1 MRAAGLSAFAALIG
15 LHTLSVQG
23 ETTCHTDHPRTNW
36 SVADLAKLQDALA
49 GPVVEL
55 CNKGLVPEENE
66 IVTHVVGDV
75 TFEIVRP
82 DATQDAE
89 ECKEAFAN
97 IVKQCIEG
105 SNVGGEVMS
114 EGGVAYEVFR
124 ASADHDDEEEDLEAR
139 DGAFMDIRKD
149 ELDELLEILGKGQK
163 LEARKSKAKKPKPV
177 SVEVCGFTLNLLTSH
192 RNLSRSLSPPPSL

>member
-1 MRAAGLSAFAALIG
+1 MRAAGLSAFAALLG
-15 LHTLSVQG
+15 LHTLGVQG
-23 ETTCHTDHPRTNW
+23 ETTCHTDHPRANW

-82 DATQDAE
+82 DATQDAK
-89 ECKEAFAN
+89 ECKEAFAD

-114 EGGVAYEVFR
+114 ESGVAYEVFH
-124 ASADHDDEEEDLEAR
+124 AIAGDDDEEEDLEAR
-139 DGAFMDIRKD
+139 DSAFMDVGKD
-149 ELDELLEILGKGQK
+149 ELDELLELLGKGQK
-163 LEARKSKAKKPKPV
+163 LEARKGKAKKPKPV
-177 SVEVCGFTLNLLTSH
+177 SVEVCVFTTNLLTSH
-192 RNLSRSLSPPPSL
+192 RNPSQNLSPLPSL